1 MEQSNILSPHVPTL
15 ELIARNLD
23 DSDRSFAAN
32 GVHLSE
38 VNSADV
44 LVIGS
49 GGAGLRA
56 AIEACD
62 QGART
67 ILISNGATGKS
78 GATMLA
84 GADVTLDG
92 GSAAKI
98 GLPGNEEDSKE
109 RFLHDIIVQGYH
121 LNNQKL
127 VESYVRDAAARTKEL
142 IDWGV
147 KYVWDGKRALLTQ
160 GVELNRVLVE
170 QTRKRNITITDDIY
184 MTDLLTEGNTVV
196 GAAGININ
204 HGEIRVFEAKAVVI
218 ATGGWQRA
226 YSFTSAP
233 GGMTGTMHGA
243 ALRAGASLVNMEMVT
258 FCPNVILWPPALRGD
273 IFPYILIEM
282 FGDLLEK
289 HGRPFLKDEYDP
301 SIYRIATT
309 TEWNK
314 LIFSVAGTRVV
325 LRGDGSPRGGT
336 YYSIKTVP
344 LNILEEA
351 EKLYPGWRWLR
362 TDFSPLMD
370 WLKAG
375 NAVEVA
381 PAAHYMEGGILVDEN
396 AATTLKGLY
405 AAGECSG
412 GLFGANRVASA
423 ITQILV
429 QGAIAGKSAAE
440 FSKVRKT
447 VEPDTK
453 QLDKIQARLLSPFTK
468 ENGLR
473 PVEVKKRVKKIADE
487 HLWVLRNG
495 KGLKTAISELEAI
508 LFKDIPELSLKT
520 AARAY
525 NKEWLDVIE
534 IESIV
539 QVLLASARS
548 ALYRTESRGV
558 HNRTD
563 YPLTN
568 NNTWLR
574 EIVTRNVKGKLT
586 LTTRPV
592 TITKLKPP
600 KGKFSFEEGII
611 RAVKELGE

>member
-1 MEQSNILSPHVPTL
+1 MSET
-15 ELIARNLD
+15 
-23 DSDRSFAAN
+23 DST
-32 GVHLSE
+32 E
-38 VNSADV
+38 V

-56 AIEACD
+56 AIEASD
-62 QGART
+62 QGAST
-67 ILISNGATGKS
+67 IVISNGAIGKS

-109 RFLHDIIVQGYH
+109 RFLHDIIVQGYY

-127 VESYVRDAAARTKEL
+127 VESYVRDAGARTREL

-170 QTRKRNITITDDIY
+170 QASKRNVRIIDDVY
-184 MTDLLTEGNTVV
+184 VTDLLTQGNSVV
-196 GAAGININ
+196 GSVGVDINE
-204 HGEIRVFEAKAVVI
+204 GEIRVFQAKSIVI
-218 ATGGWQRA
+218 ATGGWQKA

-233 GGMTGTMHGA
+233 GGMTGAMHGA

-344 LNILEEA
+344 LNILDEA

-362 TDFSPLMD
+362 TDFSPLM
-370 WLKAG
+370 
-375 NAVEVA
+375 N
-381 PAAHYMEGGILVDEN
+381 
-396 AATTLKGLY
+396 
-405 AAGECSG
+405 
-412 GLFGANRVASA
+412 
-423 ITQILV
+423 
-429 QGAIAGKSAAE
+429 
-440 FSKVRKT
+440 
-447 VEPDTK
+447 
-453 QLDKIQARLLSPFTK
+453 
-468 ENGLR
+468 
-473 PVEVKKRVKKIADE
+473 
-487 HLWVLRNG
+487 
-495 KGLKTAISELEAI
+495 
-508 LFKDIPELSLKT
+508 
-520 AARAY
+520 
-525 NKEWLDVIE
+525 
-534 IESIV
+534 
-539 QVLLASARS
+539 
-548 ALYRTESRGV
+548 
-558 HNRTD
+558 
-563 YPLTN
+563 
-568 NNTWLR
+568 
-574 EIVTRNVKGKLT
+574 
-586 LTTRPV
+586 
-592 TITKLKPP
+592 
-600 KGKFSFEEGII
+600 
-611 RAVKELGE
+611 

>member
-1 MEQSNILSPHVPTL
+1 MCES
-15 ELIARNLD
+15 
-23 DSDRSFAAN
+23 RST
-32 GVHLSE
+32 
-38 VNSADV
+38 DV

-56 AIEACD
+56 AIEASD
-62 QGART
+62 LGAST
-67 ILISNGATGKS
+67 TLVSNGMMGKS

-84 GADVTLDG
+84 GADITLDG
-92 GSAAKI
+92 AGAAKI
-98 GLPGNEEDSKE
+98 GLAGNEEDSNEK
-109 RFLHDIIVQGYH
+109 FLHDIVVQGYY

-127 VESYVRDAAARTKEL
+127 VEAYVRDAPARTREL

-147 KYVWDGKRALLTQ
+147 KYTWDGKRALLTQ
-160 GVELNRVLVE
+160 GIELNRVLTE
-170 QTRKRNITITDDIY
+170 QTRKRSIAIQDDLY
-184 MTDLLTEGNTVV
+184 MTDLLTEGNSVV
-196 GAAGININ
+196 GAVGIDVNL
-204 HGEIRVFEAKAVVI
+204 GEVRVFRAKSVVV

-233 GGMTGTMHGA
+233 GGMTGAMHGA
-243 ALRAGASLVNMEMVT
+243 ALRVGASLVNMEMVT

-289 HGRPFLKDEYDP
+289 HGRPFLRDEYDP

-314 LIFSVAGTRVV
+314 LIFSMACTRIVV
-325 LRGDGSPRGGT
+325 RGDGSPRGGT

-344 LNILEEA
+344 SNILDEA

-381 PAAHYMEGGILVDEN
+381 PAAHYMEGGILVDEH
-396 AATTLKGLY
+396 AATSVKGLY

-440 FSKVRKT
+440 FSKSHETK
-447 VEPDTK
+447 ELNKK
-453 QLDKIQARLLSPFTK
+453 QLDGIETKLLAPFQKKSQTRAPT
-468 ENGLR
+468 L
-473 PVEVKKRVKKIADE
+473 KKRVRKIADDY
-487 HLWVLRNG
+487 LWVLRNG
-495 KGLKTAISELEAI
+495 KGLKTAISELEGI
-508 LFKDIPELSLKT
+508 LSKDIPQLSVET
-520 AARAY
+520 TARAY
-525 NKEWLDVIE
+525 NKEWIDAIE
-534 IESIV
+534 IESSV
-539 QVLLASARS
+539 EVLLASARS

-574 EIVTRNVKGKLT
+574 EIVTRNVKGKLN
-586 LTTRPV
+586 LSTRPV
-592 TITKLKPP
+592 TVTKIKLP
-600 KGKFSFEEGII
+600 KGKFSFEEGIM

>member
-1 MEQSNILSPHVPTL
+1 MS
-15 ELIARNLD
+15 
-23 DSDRSFAAN
+23 DSDS
-32 GVHLSE
+32 V
-38 VNSADV
+38 DV

-56 AIEACD
+56 AIESID
-62 QGART
+62 HGAST
-67 ILISNGATGKS
+67 TLVSNGATGKS

-92 GSAAKI
+92 AGAAKI
-98 GLPGNEEDSKE
+98 GLPGNEGDSKE
-109 RFLHDIIVQGYH
+109 KFLHDIIVQGYY

-127 VESYVRDAAARTKEL
+127 VEVYVRDAPPRTKEL

-170 QTRKRNITITDDIY
+170 QVRKRNVKIIDDVY
-184 MTDLLTEGNTVV
+184 MTDLLTQGNTVV
-196 GAAGININ
+196 GAVGIDVN
-204 HGEIRVFEAKAVVI
+204 HGEVRSFRAKSVVI
-218 ATGGWQRA
+218 ATGGWQRS
-226 YSFTSAP
+226 YTFTSAP
-233 GGMTGTMHGA
+233 GGLTGAMHVA
-243 ALRAGASLVNMEMVT
+243 ALRAGADLVNMEMVT

-282 FGDLLEK
+282 FGDLLDK
-289 HGRPFLKDEYDP
+289 HGRPFLRDEYDP

-314 LIFSVAGTRVV
+314 LIFSMAGTRIV

-344 LNILEEA
+344 LNILAEA
-351 EKLYPGWRWLR
+351 EKHYPEWKWLR
-362 TDFSPLMD
+362 TDFSSLID
-370 WLKAG
+370 WLKVG

-381 PAAHYMEGGILVDEN
+381 PAAHYMEGGILVDEH

-429 QGAIAGKSAAE
+429 QGAIAGRSAAE
-440 FSKVRKT
+440 FSKISKT
-447 VEPDTK
+447 KEPDKK
-453 QLDKIQARLLSPFTK
+453 QLDKIQSRLLSPFAKT
-468 ENGLR
+468 GQVRAPDL
-473 PVEVKKRVKKIADE
+473 KKRVRKIADD

-495 KGLKTAISELEAI
+495 KGLKSAISGLESI
-508 LFKDIPELSLKT
+508 LSKEIPNLSIQT
-520 AARAY
+520 ATRTY
-525 NKEWLDVIE
+525 NKEWIDAIE
-534 IESIV
+534 IENTA

-548 ALYRTESRGV
+548 ALFRTESRGV
-558 HNRTD
+558 HNRSD

-568 NNTWLR
+568 NNTWLQ
-574 EIVTRNVKGKLT
+574 EIITKNVKGKFT

-592 TITKLKPP
+592 VITKLKPP
-600 KGKFSFEEGII
+600 KGRFSFEEGIMK
-611 RAVKELGE
+611 AVKELGE

>member
-1 MEQSNILSPHVPTL
+1 MSKTYST
-15 ELIARNLD
+15 
-23 DSDRSFAAN
+23 
-32 GVHLSE
+32 
-38 VNSADV
+38 DV

-56 AIEACD
+56 AIEAAD
-62 QGART
+62 FGAST
-67 ILISNGATGKS
+67 TLISNGKTGKS

-84 GADVTLDG
+84 GADITLDG
-92 GSAAKI
+92 AGAARI
-98 GLPGNEEDSKE
+98 GLSGNEEDSKE
-109 RFLHDIIVQGYH
+109 RFLHDIIVQGYY

-127 VESYVRDAAARTKEL
+127 VEAYVRDAPARTKEL
-142 IDWGV
+142 MDWGV
-147 KYVWDGKRALLTQ
+147 KYSWDGKRAVLTQ
-160 GVELNRVLVE
+160 GVELNRVLTD
-170 QTRKRNITITDDIY
+170 QTRKRKITFLDDVY
-184 MTDLLTEGNTVV
+184 VTDLLTEGRGVV
-196 GAAGININ
+196 GAIGVDVNQ
-204 HGEIRVFEAKAVVI
+204 GEVRAFKAKSVVI
-218 ATGGWQRA
+218 ATGGWQNA

-233 GGMTGTMHGA
+233 GGLTGAMHAA

-289 HGRPFLKDEYDP
+289 HGRPFLRDEYDP

-314 LIFSVAGTRVV
+314 LIFSLASTRVV
-325 LRGDGSPRGGT
+325 MRGDGSPRGGT

-344 LNILEEA
+344 FNILDEA

-362 TDFSPLMD
+362 TDFSPLME

-381 PAAHYMEGGILVDEN
+381 PAAHYMEGGILVDEKG
-396 AATTLKGLY
+396 ATTLKGLY

-429 QGAIAGKSAAE
+429 QGAIAGRSAAE
-440 FSKVRKT
+440 FAKSREAG
-447 VEPDTK
+447 EPN
-453 QLDKIQARLLSPFTK
+453 ARQIDQIETRLTAPFTNK
-468 ENGLR
+468 GR
-473 PVEVKKRVKKIADE
+473 VRAPVLKRRVRKIADDY
-487 HLWVLRNG
+487 LWVLRNG
-495 KGLKTAISELEAI
+495 KGLKIAVSELEGI
-508 LFKDIPELSLKT
+508 VSREVPELSIET
-520 AARAY
+520 SARAY
-525 NKEWLDVIE
+525 NKEWMDAIE
-534 IESIV
+534 IASTAE
-539 QVLLASARS
+539 VLLASARS

-558 HNRTD
+558 HNRSD

-574 EIVTRNVKGKLT
+574 EIVATKDKGKLI
-586 LTTRPV
+586 LSTRPV
-592 TITKLKPP
+592 TITKLRPP
-600 KGKFSFEEGII
+600 KGRFSFEEGII
-611 RAVKELGE
+611 RAVQELGE

>member
-1 MEQSNILSPHVPTL
+1 MSNF
-15 ELIARNLD
+15 
-23 DSDRSFAAN
+23 DS
-32 GVHLSE
+32 V
-38 VNSADV
+38 DV

-56 AIEACD
+56 AIESID
-62 QGART
+62 HGAST
-67 ILISNGATGKS
+67 TLVSNGATGKS

-92 GSAAKI
+92 AGAAKI
-98 GLPGNEEDSKE
+98 GLPGNEGDSKE
-109 RFLHDIIVQGYH
+109 KFLHDIIVQGYY

-127 VESYVRDAAARTKEL
+127 VEVYVRDAPPRTKEL

-170 QTRKRNITITDDIY
+170 QVRKRNVRIIDDVY
-184 MTDLLTEGNTVV
+184 MTDLLTQGNTVV
-196 GAAGININ
+196 GAVGVDVN
-204 HGEIRVFEAKAVVI
+204 HGEVRSFRAKSVVT
-218 ATGGWQRA
+218 ATGGWQRS
-226 YSFTSAP
+226 YTFTSAP
-233 GGMTGTMHGA
+233 GGLTGAMHVA
-243 ALRAGASLVNMEMVT
+243 ALRAGADLVNMEMVT

-282 FGDLLEK
+282 FGDLLDK
-289 HGRPFLKDEYDP
+289 HGRPFLRDEYDP
-301 SIYRIATT
+301 SIYKIATT

-314 LIFSVAGTRVV
+314 LIFSMAGTRVV
-325 LRGDGSPRGGT
+325 LKGDGSPRGGT

-351 EKLYPGWRWLR
+351 EKLYPGWKWLR
-362 TDFSPLMD
+362 TDFSPLID

-381 PAAHYMEGGILVDEN
+381 PAAHYMEGGILVDEH

-429 QGAIAGKSAAE
+429 QGAIAGRSAAE
-440 FSKVRKT
+440 FSKISKT
-447 VEPDTK
+447 KEPDK
-453 QLDKIQARLLSPFTK
+453 NQLDEIQSRLLSPFAKT
-468 ENGLR
+468 GQVRAPDL
-473 PVEVKKRVKKIADE
+473 KKRVRKIADD

-495 KGLKTAISELEAI
+495 KGLKSAISGLESI
-508 LFKDIPELSLKT
+508 LSKEIPNLSIQT
-520 AARAY
+520 AARTY
-525 NKEWLDVIE
+525 NKEWIDAIE
-534 IESIV
+534 IENTA

-548 ALYRTESRGV
+548 ALFRTESRGV
-558 HNRTD
+558 HNRSD

-574 EIVTRNVKGKLT
+574 EIITKNVKGKFA

-592 TITKLKPP
+592 VITKLKPP
-600 KGKFSFEEGII
+600 KGRFSFEEGIMK
-611 RAVKELGE
+611 AVRELGE

>member
-1 MEQSNILSPHVPTL
+1 MMINSPESPCSS
-15 ELIARNLD
+15 AQGMS
-23 DSDRSFAAN
+23 DSIST
-32 GVHLSE
+32 
-38 VNSADV
+38 DV

-56 AIEACD
+56 AIEATD
-62 QGART
+62 LGT
-67 ILISNGATGKS
+67 STTLISNGATGKS

-92 GSAAKI
+92 ASAAKI
-98 GLPGNEEDSKE
+98 GLHGNEEDSKE
-109 RFLHDIIVQGYH
+109 KFLHDIVVQGYY

-127 VESYVRDAAARTKEL
+127 VEAYVRDASARTKEL

-160 GVELNRVLVE
+160 GVELNRVLTE
-170 QTRKRNITITDDIY
+170 QTRKRNITIVDDIY
-184 MTDLLTEGNTVV
+184 MTDLLTRGNVV
-196 GAAGININ
+196 IGAVGVDLNL
-204 HGEIRVFEAKAVVI
+204 GEIQVFKAKSVII

-233 GGMTGTMHGA
+233 GGMTGAMHSA
-243 ALRAGASLVNMEMVT
+243 AIRAGASLLNMEMVT

-289 HGRPFLKDEYDP
+289 HGRPFLRDEYDP
-301 SIYRIATT
+301 SIYKIAST

-314 LIFSVAGTRVV
+314 LIFSMACTRVV
-325 LRGDGSPRGGT
+325 MRGDGSPRGGA

-344 LNILEEA
+344 SNILDEA
-351 EKLYPGWRWLR
+351 EKLYPGWKWLR
-362 TDFSPLMD
+362 TDFAPLMD

-381 PAAHYMEGGILVDEN
+381 PAAHYMEGGVLVDEH

-440 FSKVRKT
+440 FSKGRDAE
-447 VEPDTK
+447 EPNKK
-453 QLDKIQARLLSPFTK
+453 QLDEIQTRLLSPFGK
-468 ENGLR
+468 KSEVRAPGLKR
-473 PVEVKKRVKKIADE
+473 RVKKIADDY
-487 HLWVLRNG
+487 LWVLRNG
-495 KGLKTAISELEAI
+495 KGLKVAISELETI
-508 LFKDIPELSLKT
+508 LSRDIPQLSIET
-520 AARAY
+520 RARAY
-525 NKEWLDVIE
+525 NKEWIDTIE

-558 HNRTD
+558 HNRSD

-574 EIVTRNVKGKLT
+574 EIVTRNINGKFSLS
-586 LTTRPV
+586 TRPV
-592 TITKLKPP
+592 TITKLRPP
-600 KGKFSFEEGII
+600 KGKFRFEEGII

>member
-1 MEQSNILSPHVPTL
+1 MPDTIST
-15 ELIARNLD
+15 
-23 DSDRSFAAN
+23 
-32 GVHLSE
+32 
-38 VNSADV
+38 DV
-44 LVIGS
+44 LVIGT

-56 AIEACD
+56 AIESSDREAS
-62 QGART
+62 T
-67 ILISNGATGKS
+67 TLISNGATGKS
-78 GATMLA
+78 GATMIA

-92 GSAAKI
+92 AGAAKI

-109 RFLHDIIVQGYH
+109 KFLHDIIVQGYY

-127 VESYVRDAAARTKEL
+127 VEVYVRDAPLRTKEL
-142 IDWGV
+142 IDWGI

-170 QTRKRNITITDDIY
+170 QTRKRNVQIIDDVY
-184 MTDLLTEGNTVV
+184 MTDLLTQGNAVV
-196 GAAGININ
+196 GAVGIDVNR
-204 HGEIRVFEAKAVVI
+204 GEIRTFKTKSVVI
-218 ATGGWQRA
+218 ATGGWQRS
-226 YSFTSAP
+226 YTFTSAP
-233 GGMTGTMHGA
+233 GGMTGAMHVA
-243 ALRAGASLVNMEMVT
+243 ALRAGADLVNMEMIT

-289 HGRPFLKDEYDP
+289 HGRPFLRDEYDP
-301 SIYRIATT
+301 SIYRIATR

-314 LIFSVAGTRVV
+314 LIFSMASTKVV
-325 LRGDGSPRGGT
+325 VRGDGSPRGGT

-351 EKLYPGWRWLR
+351 QKLYPGWKWLR
-362 TDFSPLMD
+362 TDFSSLMD

-381 PAAHYMEGGILVDEN
+381 PAAHYMEGGILVDEH

-429 QGAIAGKSAAE
+429 QGAVAGKSAAE
-440 FSKVRKT
+440 FSKTSKSK
-447 VEPDTK
+447 EPEKK
-453 QLDKIQARLLSPFTK
+453 QLDKIRSRLLSPFTK
-468 ENGLR
+468 TGGVRAPDL
-473 PVEVKKRVKKIADE
+473 KKRVRKIADD
-487 HLWVLRNG
+487 HLWVLRNE
-495 KGLKTAISELEAI
+495 KGLKSAIAELESI
-508 LFKDIPELSLKT
+508 LSKEIPKISIQT
-520 AARAY
+520 TARAY
-525 NKEWLDVIE
+525 NKEWVDA
-534 IESIV
+534 IESEHTA
-539 QVLLASARS
+539 QVLLVSARS
-548 ALYRTESRGV
+548 ALFRTESRGV

-568 NNTWLR
+568 NNTWLK
-574 EIVTRNVKGKLT
+574 EIITRKINGRFT
-586 LTTRPV
+586 LTSRPV
-592 TITKLKPP
+592 IITKLKPP
-600 KGKFSFEEGII
+600 KGKFGFEEGII

>member
-1 MEQSNILSPHVPTL
+1 MLGTPST
-15 ELIARNLD
+15 
-23 DSDRSFAAN
+23 
-32 GVHLSE
+32 
-38 VNSADV
+38 DV
-44 LVIGS
+44 LVVGS

-56 AIEACD
+56 AIEASD
-62 QGART
+62 LGAST
-67 ILISNGATGKS
+67 TLISNGVAGKS

-92 GSAAKI
+92 AGAAKI
-98 GLPGNEEDSKE
+98 GLSGNEEDSKE
-109 RFLHDIIVQGYH
+109 NFLHDIVVQGYY
-121 LNNQKL
+121 LNNQRL
-127 VESYVRDAAARTKEL
+127 VEAYVRDAPARTKEL

-147 KYVWDGKRALLTQ
+147 KYTWDGKRALLTQ
-160 GVELNRVLVE
+160 GIELNRVLTE
-170 QTRKRNITITDDIY
+170 QTRKRNITLINDVY
-184 MTDLLTEGNTVV
+184 VTDLLTQGNTIV
-196 GAAGININ
+196 GAVGVDLNL
-204 HGEIRVFEAKAVVI
+204 GEIQAFKAKSIVV

-233 GGMTGTMHGA
+233 GGMTGAMHGA

-258 FCPNVILWPPALRGD
+258 FCPNVILWPPPLRGD

-289 HGRPFLKDEYDP
+289 HGRPFLRDEYDP

-314 LIFSVAGTRVV
+314 LIFSLACTRVV
-325 LRGDGSPRGGT
+325 MRGDGSPRGGT

-344 LNILEEA
+344 SNILEEA

-362 TDFSPLMD
+362 TDFSPLME

-381 PAAHYMEGGILVDEN
+381 PAAHYMEGGILVDEH
-396 AATTLKGLY
+396 AASTLKGLY

-440 FSKVRKT
+440 FSKNKEAR
-447 VEPDTK
+447 EPNKK
-453 QLDKIQARLLSPFTK
+453 QFNEIETRLLSPFGNK
-468 ENGLR
+468 GRVRAPGL
-473 PVEVKKRVKKIADE
+473 KKRVKEIADH

-495 KGLKTAISELEAI
+495 KGLKAAISMLEGI
-508 LFKDIPELSLKT
+508 RSRDIPHLSIET
-520 AARAY
+520 TARAY
-525 NKEWLDVIE
+525 NKEWIDTIE
-534 IESIV
+534 VESTV
-539 QVLLASARS
+539 HVLLASARS

-558 HNRTD
+558 HNRSD

-574 EIVTRNVKGKLT
+574 EIVTRAVKGKLT
-586 LTTRPV
+586 LSTRPL

>member
-1 MEQSNILSPHVPTL
+1 
-15 ELIARNLD
+15 
-23 DSDRSFAAN
+23 
-32 GVHLSE
+32 
-38 VNSADV
+38 
-44 LVIGS
+44 
-49 GGAGLRA
+49 
-56 AIEACD
+56 
-62 QGART
+62 
-67 ILISNGATGKS
+67 
-78 GATMLA
+78 MLA

-92 GSAAKI
+92 AGAAKI
-98 GLPGNEEDSKE
+98 RLPGNEEDSKE
-109 RFLHDIIVQGYH
+109 NFLHDIIVQGYY
-121 LNNQKL
+121 LNNQRL
-127 VESYVRDAAARTKEL
+127 VEAYVRDAPARTKEL

-147 KYVWDGKRALLTQ
+147 KYTWDGKRALLTQ
-160 GVELNRVLVE
+160 GIELNRVLTE
-170 QTRKRNITITDDIY
+170 QTRKRNITLINDVY
-184 MTDLLTEGNTVV
+184 VTDLLTQGNTIV
-196 GAAGININ
+196 GAVGVDVNL
-204 HGEIRVFEAKAVVI
+204 GEVQAFKAKSIVV

-226 YSFTSAP
+226 YYFTSAP
-233 GGMTGTMHGA
+233 GGMTGAMHGA

-258 FCPNVILWPPALRGD
+258 FCPNVILWPPPLRGD

-289 HGRPFLKDEYDP
+289 HGRPFLRDEYDP

-314 LIFSVAGTRVV
+314 LIFSLACTRVV
-325 LRGDGSPRGGT
+325 MRGDGSPRGGT

-344 LNILEEA
+344 SNIIEEA

-362 TDFSPLMD
+362 TDFSPLVE

-381 PAAHYMEGGILVDEN
+381 PAAHYMEGGILVDEH

-429 QGAIAGKSAAE
+429 QGAIAGKTAAE
-440 FSKVRKT
+440 FSKNKEARGPNK
-447 VEPDTK
+447 K
-453 QLDKIQARLLSPFTK
+453 QLNEIETRLLSPFGNK
-468 ENGLR
+468 GRVRAPGL
-473 PVEVKKRVKKIADE
+473 KKRVKEIAD
-487 HLWVLRNG
+487 HYLWVLRNG
-495 KGLKTAISELEAI
+495 KGLKAAISMLEGI
-508 LFKDIPELSLKT
+508 RSRDIPHLSIET
-520 AARAY
+520 TARAY
-525 NKEWLDVIE
+525 NKEWIDTIE
-534 IESIV
+534 VESTV

-558 HNRTD
+558 HNRSD
-563 YPLTN
+563 YPLTD

-574 EIVTRNVKGKLT
+574 EIVTRAVKGKLT
-586 LTTRPV
+586 LSTRTL

-600 KGKFSFEEGII
+600 KGKFSFEDGII

>member
-1 MEQSNILSPHVPTL
+1 MS
-15 ELIARNLD
+15 EL
-23 DSDRSFAAN
+23 RST
-32 GVHLSE
+32 
-38 VNSADV
+38 DV

-56 AIEACD
+56 AVESCD
-62 QGART
+62 QGAST
-67 ILISNGATGKS
+67 TLISNGALGKS
-78 GATMLA
+78 GATMIA

-92 GSAAKI
+92 AGAAKI

-109 RFLHDIIVQGYH
+109 KFFHDIVIQGYH

-127 VESYVRDAAARTKEL
+127 VEAYVRDAPLRTKEL
-142 IDWGV
+142 IDWGIR
-147 KYVWDGKRALLTQ
+147 YVWDGKRALLTQ
-160 GVELNRVLVE
+160 GVELNRVLVD
-170 QTRKRNITITDDIY
+170 QVRKRGITITNDVY
-184 MTDLLTEGNTVV
+184 MTDLLTQGNTVV
-196 GAAGININ
+196 GAVGADINR
-204 HGEIRVFEAKAVVI
+204 GEIKAFRAKSVVI

-233 GGMTGTMHGA
+233 GGMTGAMHVA
-243 ALRAGASLVNMEMVT
+243 ALRAGADLVNMEMVT

-289 HGRPFLKDEYDP
+289 HGRPFLRDEYDP
-301 SIYRIATT
+301 LIYKIATT

-314 LIFSVAGTRVV
+314 LIFSMAATKVV

-344 LNILEEA
+344 LNIVDEA
-351 EKLYPGWRWLR
+351 EKLYPGWKWLR
-362 TDFSPLMD
+362 TDFSNLMD
-370 WLKAG
+370 SLSAG

-381 PAAHYMEGGILVDEN
+381 PAAHYMEGGILVDEH

-405 AAGECSG
+405 SAGECSG

-429 QGAIAGKSAAE
+429 QGAIAGKSASD
-440 FSKVRKT
+440 FSKTAKMK
-447 VEPDTK
+447 EPDKK
-453 QLDKIQARLLSPFTK
+453 QLDEIQSRLLSPFTRK
-468 ENGLR
+468 TGVR
-473 PVEVKKRVKKIADE
+473 PVGLKKRVRKIADD
-487 HLWVLRNG
+487 HLWVIRNG
-495 KGLKTAISELEAI
+495 DGLKKAISELEAI
-508 LFKDIPELSLKT
+508 LSNELPNLSIQT

-525 NKEWLDVIE
+525 NKEWIDAIE
-534 IESIV
+534 IESTA

-548 ALYRTESRGV
+548 ALFRTESRGV
-558 HNRTD
+558 HNRSD

-568 NNTWLR
+568 DDRWLR
-574 EIVTRNVKGKLT
+574 EVIMRKVKGKFT
-586 LTTRPV
+586 LSTRPV

-600 KGKFSFEEGII
+600 KGKFGFEEGIL
-611 RAVKELGE
+611 RAVKNLGE